1 MIELNKLLK
10 QLQNIN
16 LGRFSK
22 INKAYVIGDLH
33 GDLNKFLLFLK
44 SINIIKSSS
53 FPIDYDSYKRTI
65 NEMKIDVINNIKFN
79 DLSLLSNICIVQ
91 LGDIIDGH
99 NTCDNKI
106 KGYINND
113 IVIYAIINEII
124 EKFKN
129 CYNCHFILIAGNHDI
144 ENIFDIY
151 GIDNKVNGA
160 ICNTYD
166 KYSYWAQYIL
176 NYDEVDSYDKIN
188 IVRNKLVKRRDYLQ
202 NDFDILHNMYFMVSI
217 NDQTI
222 FSHTVFYK
230 NVLKRLSY
238 IKGLSIDSKNLIE
251 YLNGIFKYCMNRIKE
266 CADGNK
272 IDCEVF
278 DNIINDLF
286 KIVSTRSNINNKIR
300 DEKDVVN
307 ISNNGHHLFVGHEI
321 HNEFKKIKHN
331 MFNFY
336 VYYIDI
342 GISKS
347 LYDKNTLTNYYYVV
361 IDYYDKKVSIHKCSD
376 RKCIEF

>member
-1 MIELNKLLK
+1 M
-10 QLQNIN
+10 
-16 LGRFSK
+16 
-22 INKAYVIGDLH
+22 LH
-33 GDLNKFLLFLK
+33 
-44 SINIIKSSS
+44 
-53 FPIDYDSYKRTI
+53 PA
-65 NEMKIDVINNIKFN
+65 
-79 DLSLLSNICIVQ
+79 LSVYSLM
-91 LGDIIDGH
+91 
-99 NTCDNKI
+99 
-106 KGYINND
+106 
-113 IVIYAIINEII
+113 
-124 EKFKN
+124 
-129 CYNCHFILIAGNHDI
+129 ILIR
-144 ENIFDIY
+144 
-151 GIDNKVNGA
+151 
-160 ICNTYD
+160 T
-166 KYSYWAQYIL
+166 
-176 NYDEVDSYDKIN
+176 
-188 IVRNKLVKRRDYLQ
+188 VRQ
-202 NDFDILHNMYFMVSI
+202 ILHNMYFMVSI

-251 YLNGIFKYCMNRIKE
+251 YLNGIFKYCMNKIKE

-376 RKCIEF
+376 RNCIDF

>member
-1 MIELNKLLK
+1 
-10 QLQNIN
+10 
-16 LGRFSK
+16 
-22 INKAYVIGDLH
+22 
-33 GDLNKFLLFLK
+33 
-44 SINIIKSSS
+44 
-53 FPIDYDSYKRTI
+53 
-65 NEMKIDVINNIKFN
+65 
-79 DLSLLSNICIVQ
+79 
-91 LGDIIDGH
+91 
-99 NTCDNKI
+99 
-106 KGYINND
+106 
-113 IVIYAIINEII
+113 
-124 EKFKN
+124 
-129 CYNCHFILIAGNHDI
+129 
-144 ENIFDIY
+144 
-151 GIDNKVNGA
+151 
-160 ICNTYD
+160 
-166 KYSYWAQYIL
+166 
-176 NYDEVDSYDKIN
+176 
-188 IVRNKLVKRRDYLQ
+188 
-202 NDFDILHNMYFMVSI
+202 MVSI

-251 YLNGIFKYCMNRIKE
+251 YLNGIFKYCMNKIKE

-376 RKCIEF
+376 RNCIDF